1 MKKTVVVGRPMGLII
16 GVILGALIDNMA
28 IGILLGLALGFG
40 VIKFGGGKTAG
51 NESQASASKSDDI
64 DPEAPKP

>member
-1 MKKTVVVGRPMGLII
+1 MKKTVVVGLPMGLII

-28 IGILLGLALGFG
+28 IGLLLGLALGFG
-40 VIKFGGGKTAG
+40 VIKFGGGRKAAD
-51 NESQASASKSDDI
+51 ESQAAASKWDDI